1 MNFNYRKLTRHGTVM
16 CSCIEIIIIR
26 MDRIQK
32 ENRFIVKL
40 IFVENILNP
49 YFHSCIYEIV
59 I

>member
-1 MNFNYRKLTRHGTVM
+1 MNFNYRKLTRRGTVM

-49 YFHSCIYEIV
+49 YFH
-59 I
+59 